1 MEIRDMRIMQMII
14 EEGSL
19 TKASEKL
26 YLTQP
31 ALSRI
36 VNKVES
42 ELWAEIFNRNISPW
56 QLTHAGKI
64 FFENA
69 NNIISIF
76 NLTNRIASRI

>member
-42 ELWAEIFNRNISPW
+42 EL
-56 QLTHAGKI
+56 
-64 FFENA
+64 
-69 NNIISIF
+69 
-76 NLTNRIASRI
+76 